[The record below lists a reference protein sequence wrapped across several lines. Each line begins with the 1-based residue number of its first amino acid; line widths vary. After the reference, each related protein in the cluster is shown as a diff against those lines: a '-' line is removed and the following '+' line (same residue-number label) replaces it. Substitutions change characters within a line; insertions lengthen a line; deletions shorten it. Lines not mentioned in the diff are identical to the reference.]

1 MSLEFGLSGQ
11 AVVAEQAVALW
22 LARVALPIVTAIVV
36 VAVIAGPVIYRVIR
50 DSRAWKPVDGDW
62 VEDDGVVW
70 TELERQRIGC
80 VDEAMRTLGFERVA
94 AYRSDRLARYQRA
107 LGYVYLEYR
116 SGDPTV
122 VGAALIRTFRAGFR
136 VVASHVFEF
145 SVETIGGR
153 YIVCNSM
160 GNWSLESKSTSARGF
175 ASVNDP
181 AMLLEALRR
190 IALDAGELAV
200 AGPASVGR
208 INASYTKVVEGFV
221 EKCQAELSV
230 DRTRYRARWS
240 EILKALANFTI
251 VVGIWRQ
258 WRLARESARVL
269 TGLGFSKRERSAA
282 RRYQLPPCSAPS
294 RAAPR

>member
-1 MSLEFGLSGQ
+1 MSLEFGLGGK
-11 AVVAEQAVALW
+11 AVFAEQAFAQW
-22 LARVALPIVTAIVV
+22 LALVMFPVVTAILV
-36 VAVIAGPVIYRVIR
+36 VAVIAGPVIYRMIR
-50 DSRAWKPVDGDW
+50 DSRAWKSVDGDW
-62 VEDDGVVW
+62 VEDNGLLW

-94 AYRSDRLARYQRA
+94 AYRSDQMARYQRA

-122 VGAALIRTFRAGFR
+122 VGTALIRTFRAGFR
-136 VVASHVFEF
+136 VVASLVFEF
-145 SVETIGGR
+145 SVETIRGR

-190 IALDAGELAV
+190 IALNAEELAV
-200 AGPASVGR
+200 AGPASVRR
-208 INASYTKVVEGFV
+208 INASYTKVVEGCV
-221 EKCQAELSV
+221 EKRQAELSA
-230 DRTRYRARWS
+230 DRSRYRARWS

-258 WRLARESARVL
+258 WKLARESARVL
-269 TGLGFSKRERSAA
+269 AGLGFSKRERLAA
-282 RRYQLPPCSAPS
+282 KRHQLPLCSAPS